1 MSIAMNVSHTHQSA
15 RLWDSQRLGDV
26 HSQADKSRRVQRMFD
41 AIAPTYER
49 VNTLFSFGRDR
60 SWRRRAVRLS
70 RVQPGEAVLD
80 VACGTGDLVR
90 AFDQWGG
97 APSRIV
103 GIDFAAEMLARA
115 RADSSPR
122 LRFLMADALYLP
134 FSDRSFDVVSCAF
147 GVRNFQDLDRGLAE
161 MFRILQPGGRAV
173 ILEFTRPANR
183 LVRTVHE
190 FYAGRVMPV
199 AAGLVSRDRTGA
211 YKYLPN
217 SVTSF
222 VSADEMC
229 NRLRCVGFDQVTATP
244 LTFGVVTVYV
254 ADKGNS

>member
-1 MSIAMNVSHTHQSA
+1 MCSIMNASRTHEST
-15 RLWDSQRLGDV
+15 RLWDSERLGDV
-26 HSQADKSRRVQRMFD
+26 HAQADKSRRVQRMFD

-60 SWRRRAVRLS
+60 SWRRRAVQLS
-70 RVQPGEAVLD
+70 RVRPGEAVLD

-97 APSRIV
+97 APARIV
-103 GIDFAAEMLARA
+103 GIDFAGEMLARA
-115 RADSSPR
+115 RASSSPR
-122 LRFLMADALYLP
+122 LRFFMADALHLP
-134 FSDRSFDVVSCAF
+134 FRDRSFNVASCAF

-161 MFRILQPGGRAV
+161 MYRILQPGGRAV
-173 ILEFTRPANR
+173 ILEFTRPASR
-183 LVRTVHE
+183 LVRAVHE

-211 YKYLPN
+211 YKYLPS

-222 VSADEMC
+222 VSADQMC
-229 NRLRCVGFDQVTATP
+229 SRLLAAGFDHVSATP

-254 ADKGNS
+254 AEKGRT